1 MSELASEPSTQG
13 ELEIIDMHCHLQ
25 RDTAHGREM
34 RDYFLGPHLVK
45 PGATNLGTLEES
57 QELMAA
63 CGISGMNALM
73 MTWSGRYHRHGRYPL
88 SDDPAE
94 RAAGEAELRKRI
106 ARRITDNNDW
116 AAAMAEAHPEVTY
129 FAGVN
134 PVVMGAEDA
143 AAEVARQRAQG
154 ALGVKLSPAD
164 IGVTGSDPAFFPIYE
179 YCVAHD
185 YPVLTE
191 TGGHNPA
198 CRPAGFTDAL
208 ATYPDLALV
217 FAHFGHDRE
226 LGGPLDQEVLELA
239 RKYAGVHT
247 DTSLRLNEVYDGTIA
262 PEDMVRHLRALG
274 VERAMF
280 GSNYVFC
287 DVLNTRPGHVPAP
300 DEVDPRFTQ
309 VWKSVQVLKTL
320 PLTDDERIGLAAGNF
335 RRLTGQE
342 PTRP

>member
-1 MSELASEPSTQG
+1 MTD
-13 ELEIIDMHCHLQ
+13 LEIIDMHCHLQ
-25 RDTAHGREM
+25 RDAAHGQEM

-45 PGATNLGTLEES
+45 PGATNLGTLEEF

-63 CGISGMNALM
+63 CGISAMNALM
-73 MTWSGRYHRHGRYPL
+73 LTWSGRYHRHGQYTLP
-88 SDDPAE
+88 DDPAD
-94 RAAGEAELRKRI
+94 RARAETELRARV

-116 AAAMAEAHPEVTY
+116 AAEVATAHPEVTY

-134 PVVMGAEDA
+134 PVVMGADAA
-143 AAEVARQRAQG
+143 AAEVARQRARG

-198 CRPAGFTDAL
+198 CRPAGFTGAL
-208 ATYPDLALV
+208 AAYPGLTLV
-217 FAHFGHDRE
+217 FAHFGHDRA
-226 LGGPLDQEVLELA
+226 LGGPFDQAVLELA
-239 RKYAGVHT
+239 RKYDNVHT
-247 DTSLRLNEVYDGTIA
+247 DTSLRLNEVYDGTIT
-262 PEDMVRHLRALG
+262 PEAMVNHLRALG

-287 DVLNTRPGHVPAP
+287 DVLNTRPGHVAAP
-300 DEVDPRFTQ
+300 GDVDPRFTQ

-320 PLTDDERIGLAAGNF
+320 PLTDDEQIGLAAGNF
-335 RRLTGQE
+335 KRLTGQGS
-342 PTRP
+342 